1 MIQKTLSTVG
11 DPFEE
16 EWRVSLTGHRRLD
29 ILMALSAEETIMS
42 RRIHSKGHATPLS
55 VIALIAALVSAG
67 LCIANLAICDN
78 SGVDKEEWR
87 PFGELEF

>member
-1 MIQKTLSTVG
+1 
-11 DPFEE
+11 
-16 EWRVSLTGHRRLD
+16 
-29 ILMALSAEETIMS
+29 MS
-42 RRIHSKGHATPLS
+42 RRIHSKGPATPLS

-78 SGVDKEEWR
+78 SGVNKEEWR